1 MAKDPFT
8 VEQLMQLPAF
18 QGAKIMAGIEGLK
31 NEIYYV
37 DSMEIPDLTGW
48 LRPNEL
54 IISTGYALRNEPYRL
69 SRLLEEMHRVGGA
82 AVAIKTK
89 RFLQEIPEEALRKS
103 DLYRIPL
110 IDVPAETP
118 YIDLTHSVMENIL
131 NRQVVV
137 MRGMQEVNQQFTQ
150 LVLNRRTP
158 ELVVMVGQLLHCDVA
173 VLNQQGEIESSTV
186 HFTKELIAEKR
197 SILVSNRV
205 VGYLAITK
213 KIEEDDRFG
222 QQCLDQAV
230 TVLAIEFT
238 IRQSLQIQR
247 EREQESFLIE
257 LLSGT
262 AGEEELLRHRAKQVG
277 ISHSGHLYVMV
288 LKPSETGKANPR
300 KEEALLRLLQEMNQ
314 GDQHARKGVLIND
327 QIAVICYT
335 DKQEISKQREE
346 AVHYLQELAG
356 WGAGKEERGGW
367 ICGIGCIREHMKDL
381 RYSYR
386 EAKRAM
392 RIGRLVRPG
401 QSVIH
406 FEDILVEDL
415 LKDAAG
421 HPSLTALSGM
431 FIEPL
436 AKYDAEYGTELLSTL
451 DSFLRTGGQTK
462 KVGEEMFIHRNSVLY
477 RLERIQEILGVD
489 LHDAETRFRL
499 DLVMRVWK
507 MRDLPANPE
516 DL

>member
-18 QGAKIMAGIEGLK
+18 QGAKIIAGIEGLK

-48 LRPNEL
+48 LRPHEL
-54 IISTGYALRNEPYRL
+54 IITTGYALREEPFQL

-89 RFLQEIPEEALRKS
+89 RFLQEIPAEALRKS

-110 IDVPAETP
+110 IDIPAEIP
-118 YIDLTHSVMENIL
+118 YIDLTHSVMESIL
-131 NRQVVV
+131 NRQVAV
-137 MRGMQEVNQQFTQ
+137 MRNVQEVSQQFTQ
-150 LVLNRRTP
+150 LVLNRRTS
-158 ELVVMVGQLLHCDVA
+158 ELVVMIGQLLDCEAA
-173 VLNQQGEIESSTV
+173 VLNQQGEVESSTA
-186 HFTKELIAEKR
+186 HFIQEQIAETR
-197 SILVSNRV
+197 SIHVNNGV
-205 VGYLAITK
+205 VGYLAISRNVA
-213 KIEEDDRFG
+213 EEDRFA
-222 QQCLDQAV
+222 QHCLDQAV
-230 TVLAIEFT
+230 TVLGIEFT

-247 EREQESFLIE
+247 EREQESFLVE

-277 ISHSGHLYVMV
+277 IPHGGYLYVMV
-288 LKPSETGKANPR
+288 LKPAETGKANPQ
-300 KEEALLRLLQEMNQ
+300 KEEALLALLEEINQ
-314 GDQHARKGVLIND
+314 GDKSARKGVLIND

-335 DKQEISKQREE
+335 DKQGVSEQRAE
-346 AVHYLQELAG
+346 AVRYLQELSG
-356 WGAGKEERGGW
+356 WGSGKDGKGGW
-367 ICGIGCIREHMKDL
+367 LCGIGYSRELLKEL

-392 RIGRLVRPG
+392 RIGGLVRFG
-401 QSVIH
+401 QSVVH

-415 LKDAAG
+415 LKDTAD
-421 HPSLTALSGM
+421 HPSLATLSRM

-436 AKYDAEYGTELLSTL
+436 ATYDAEYGTELLTTL

-462 KVGEEMFIHRNSVLY
+462 KVGEELFIHRNSVLY

-516 DL
+516 GL